1 MGSFNSCHMNKAL
14 FGEKQKVHTNGLQ
27 KNVGCKISSGTNAV

>member
-1 MGSFNSCHMNKAL
+1 MNKAL

-27 KNVGCKISSGTNAV
+27 KMWVAR